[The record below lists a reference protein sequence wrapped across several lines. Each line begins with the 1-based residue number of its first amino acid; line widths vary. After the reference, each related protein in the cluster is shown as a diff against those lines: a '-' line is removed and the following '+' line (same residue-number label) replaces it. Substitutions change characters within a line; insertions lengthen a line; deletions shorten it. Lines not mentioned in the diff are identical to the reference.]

1 MITYLIAAL
10 LLLASLY
17 LFIRLARHYQI
28 VDKPN
33 HRSSHDYE
41 PVRGGGIVFVMAGIL
56 WAGYSFFGESGS
68 LTLPYL
74 LTGFLALA
82 LISFLDDLYTLPS
95 GLRMI
100 VHLGAVVL
108 AGIQLGAELPWWL
121 WAIGGIC
128 LIGWINAFNFMD
140 GINGITSCYA
150 GVTLLSLGWVNHQV
164 VTFAPMEFL
173 GFMLLALVIFSWFNF
188 RKRAICFAGD
198 VGAISLALLLGYL
211 VIKLM
216 LVTGEI
222 SYLLFLLIYAVDAV
236 GTITE
241 RLIKREKI
249 FEPHRLH
256 LYQLLANEKRI
267 DHRVVSLGY
276 AFLQLAINAIILW
289 SITTQQNSWL
299 FAIGLF
305 LAVSLIY
312 AYIKIVRFKV
322 FESK

>member
-1 MITYLIAAL
+1 MITYIIIAL
-10 LLLASLY
+10 LLLLSLY

-33 HRSSHDYE
+33 HRSSHNYE
-41 PVRGGGIVFVMAGIL
+41 PVRGGGIAFVMAGIL
-56 WAGYSFFGESGS
+56 WAGYSFGQTASVE
-68 LTLPYL
+68 LPFL
-74 LTGFLALA
+74 ITGFLAIA

-95 GLRMI
+95 GLRMV
-100 VHLGAVVL
+100 VHLAAVVL
-108 AGIQLGAELPWWL
+108 VGIELSAALPWWI
-121 WAIGGIC
+121 WIIGGIC

-150 GVTLLSLGWVNHQV
+150 GVTLLSLGWVNHHII
-164 VTFAPMEFL
+164 TFAPVEL
-173 GFMLLALVIFSWFNF
+173 IGFMLLAVVIFSWFNF

-198 VGAISLALLLGYL
+198 VGAVSLALLLGYL

-216 LVTGEI
+216 LLTGEI
-222 SYLLFLLIYAVDAV
+222 SYLLFLLVYAVDAV

-241 RLIKREKI
+241 RLIKRQKI

-256 LYQLLANEKRI
+256 LYQLLANEKGI

-276 AFLQLAINAIILW
+276 ALLQLAINAIILW
-289 SITTQQNSWL
+289 SITIQAHTWL
-299 FAIGLF
+299 LAIGLF
-305 LAVSLIY
+305 LAVSIIY
-312 AYIKIVRFKV
+312 AYIKVVRFKV